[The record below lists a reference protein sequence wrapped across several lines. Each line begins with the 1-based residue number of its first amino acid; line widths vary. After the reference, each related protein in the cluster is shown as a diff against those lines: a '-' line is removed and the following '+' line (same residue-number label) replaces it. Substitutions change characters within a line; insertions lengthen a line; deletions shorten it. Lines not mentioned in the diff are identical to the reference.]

1 MKLRPQF
8 NLRFRSAEQFT
19 QIQDIAAARGLAV
32 NEWLLRQAE
41 ASEDVALGLA
51 AIAGLNRTK
60 GGTNGKEKVA
70 EVAAEKAGEI
80 GRENRPAGIQS
91 VGVGGKGGSVRAPKK
106 GFEVGNN
113 AEIATGGSAG
123 VAAAGISPEGKRG
136 VQKGAAGDHG
146 KLLRGQSVSGAAAAK
161 AGVGGAV
168 RDAEF
173 QEGGGKFRGSGK
185 CPHEWKD
192 WMTCRNNGGGCE

>member
-8 NLRFRSAEQFT
+8 NLRFRSAEQFELVMGEAAREDISMNEYILRGLEGFYVVLKG
-19 QIQDIAAARGLAV
+19 QRIAAER
-32 NEWLLRQAE
+32 AE
-41 ASEDVALGLA
+41 EL
-51 AIAGLNRTK
+51 
-60 GGTNGKEKVA
+60 NGKEKVA

-123 VAAAGISPEGKRG
+123 VAADSVEARGERG
-136 VQKGAAGDHG
+136 VRKGAAYVNRELLRGDADAKGAAG
-146 KLLRGQSVSGAAAAK
+146 L
-161 AGVGGAV
+161 AGSV

-173 QEGGGKFRGSGK
+173 QAGGGKFRGSGK
-185 CPHEWKD
+185 CPHGWKD

>member
-8 NLRFRSAEQFT
+8 NLKPRDAGQFDLIKGEAAREDISMNEYILRGLEGFYVVLKG
-19 QIQDIAAARGLAV
+19 QRIAAER
-32 NEWLLRQAE
+32 AE
-41 ASEDVALGLA
+41 EL
-51 AIAGLNRTK
+51 
-60 GGTNGKEKVA
+60 NGKEKVA

-146 KLLRGQSVSGAAAAK
+146 KLLRGQSVSGVAAP
-161 AGVGGAV
+161 
-168 RDAEF
+168 E
-173 QEGGGKFRGSGK
+173 GKFRGSGK
-185 CPHEWKD
+185 CPHGWVD

>member
-1 MKLRPQF
+1 MSDTKHISMRID
-8 NLRFRSAEQFT
+8 A
-19 QIQDIAAARGLAV
+19 DILARV
-32 NEWLLRQAE
+32 DAE
-41 ASEDVALGLA
+41 AKRMRWSRNAALGTCVEF
-51 AIAGLNRTK
+51 GLVDLEKERGPV
-60 GGTNGKEKVA
+60 GGKLNGKEKVA

-123 VAAAGISPEGKRG
+123 VAADSVEARGERG
-136 VQKGAAGDHG
+136 VRKGAAYVNRELLRGDADAKGAAG
-146 KLLRGQSVSGAAAAK
+146 L
-161 AGVGGAV
+161 AGSV

-173 QEGGGKFRGSGK
+173 QAGGGKFRGSGK
-185 CPHEWKD
+185 CPHGWKD